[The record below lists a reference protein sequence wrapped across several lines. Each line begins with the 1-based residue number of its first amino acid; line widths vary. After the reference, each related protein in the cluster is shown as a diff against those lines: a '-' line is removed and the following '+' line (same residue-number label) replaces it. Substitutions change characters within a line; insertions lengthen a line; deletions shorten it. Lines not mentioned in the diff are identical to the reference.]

1 MKRNRIKKEKVR
13 VCVNL
18 DKEIIEEIDQYI
30 TNLSGFINTTL
41 KNYIEYSKKMLNNNT
56 DSDSTRYVK
65 KKKTWN
71 DYNEMKEY
79 MEQEEKR
86 AQVETQ
92 AQQEIINLLKKGE
105 LPF

>member
-41 KNYIEYSKKMLNNNT
+41 KNYINRAKQLLEKQS
-56 DSDSTRYVK
+56 DSDNNSLCKNYK
-65 KKKTWN
+65 
-71 DYNEMKEY
+71 EMEY
-79 MEQEEKR
+79 KKR
-86 AQVETQ
+86 AQAQ
-92 AQQEIINLLKKGE
+92 AQAQVYSDEPLEESLKWWE
-105 LPF
+105 

>member
-1 MKRNRIKKEKVR
+1 MRRNRIKKEKVR

-41 KNYIEYSKKMLNNNT
+41 KNYIEHSKKLLNNDA

-65 KKKTWN
+65 KKKVWN

-79 MEQEEKR
+79 MENEKR
-86 AQVETQ
+86 AQEESQ
-92 AQQEIINLLKKGE
+92 AHQELMNLLEKGE

>member
-41 KNYIEYSKKMLNNNT
+41 KNYIERAKKLLNNDT

-65 KKKTWN
+65 K
-71 DYNEMKEY
+71 YNEMEY
-79 MEQEEKR
+79 KKR
-86 AQVETQ
+86 AQAQ
-92 AQQEIINLLKKGE
+92 AQAQMHSNDPLDESLKWWE
-105 LPF
+105 